1 MIGIFD
7 DADLVHTCSR
17 GELLASGQLIAI
29 DEATRREAGIPC
41 PVALTQAAHATV
53 VALTDA
59 AARAGCDE
67 RGRTWDLLTM
77 LRWAFNRI
85 LRERPGKRIAFEMMA
100 VVERVRP
107 RRVVLV
113 AVGGIDDDGERPV
126 VTVMLPT
133 ED

>member
-1 MIGIFD
+1 
-7 DADLVHTCSR
+7 
-17 GELLASGQLIAI
+17 
-29 DEATRREAGIPC
+29 
-41 PVALTQAAHATV
+41 
-53 VALTDA
+53 
-59 AARAGCDE
+59 
-67 RGRTWDLLTM
+67 M
-77 LRWAFNRI
+77 LRFAFAR
-85 LRERPGKRIAFEMMA
+85 LMRERPGKRIAFEMMA